1 MIRTVDF
8 RGRAL
13 TKSAYQSELPRAD
26 LNVGEAVRVVEP
38 ILDRV
43 KNGNESDLLDL
54 AQEFDGVRPS
64 SIRVPAQALAS
75 ALAGLDPAVRSA
87 LELSIS
93 RLRKVHSDQVRSDT
107 KTTVVDGGVVTEKWI
122 PVDRVGLY
130 VPGGRAVYPSS
141 VMMNV
146 IPAQIANVA
155 SIAVASPPQKDFGG
169 LPHPT
174 ILATCALLGLS
185 LIHI

>member
-8 RGRAL
+8 RGRSL
-13 TKSAYQSELPRAD
+13 TKAAYQSELPRAQ
-26 LNVGEAVRVVEP
+26 LNVADAMRLIEP
-38 ILDRV
+38 ILERV
-43 KNGNESDLLDL
+43 QNGGESDLLDL

-64 SIRVPAQALAS
+64 SIRVPGTALAS
-75 ALAGLDPAVRSA
+75 ALAGLDPAVRTA

-93 RLRKVHSDQVRSDT
+93 RLRKTHSDQVRSDT

-174 ILATCALLGLS
+174 IVATCARLG
-185 LIHI
+185 ITEV